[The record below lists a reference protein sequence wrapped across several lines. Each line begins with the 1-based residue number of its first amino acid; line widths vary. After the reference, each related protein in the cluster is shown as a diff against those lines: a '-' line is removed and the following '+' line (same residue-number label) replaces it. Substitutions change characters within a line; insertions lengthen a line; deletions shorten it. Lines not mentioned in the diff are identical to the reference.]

1 MTTWTKLKAS
11 IIKPADATCRGRQ
24 WRISVM
30 APLENVKDPEEID
43 LDGPEDES
51 ASKDDG
57 AGGDSVCFSP
67 PSNVAKR
74 PRTEN
79 A

>member
-1 MTTWTKLKAS
+1 
-11 IIKPADATCRGRQ
+11 
-24 WRISVM
+24 M

-57 AGGDSVCFSP
+57 AGGDSICFSP

-74 PRTEN
+74 PRTEDS
-79 A
+79 